1 MGIFFSKN
9 QHLNFF
15 SIFNLLCCP
24 IRRNNKCLTD
34 SENKCMYECVN
45 FEMCPD
51 KSYLKR
57 HILIVQFHEINV
69 LTDSENEYV

>member
-1 MGIFFSKN
+1 MIN
-9 QHLNFF
+9 V
-15 SIFNLLCCP
+15 
-24 IRRNNKCLTD
+24 LTD